1 MHVDFDN
8 DPYELSSRAALG
20 SDPNSHSDID
30 HNVDDIDSR
39 SSVPRGRG
47 GNESESSLG
56 SGSDSLID
64 SSVVVQ
70 RSAYGM
76 PALIYCC
83 DFEFALQLMLV

>member
-1 MHVDFDN
+1 MHVDFDT

-20 SDPNSHSDID
+20 SDQNSHAPLDID
-30 HNVDDIDSR
+30 HNVDDID

-64 SSVVVQ
+64 SSVVVH